1 MNHYASAKDGD
12 FGSGFSLIHS
22 SSHHANAIVVP
33 DAELL
38 FTGNFHRAGLD
49 LVLTGHDGRH
59 HVIPGYFA
67 SEHPPALVAPNGAH
81 LSPDIVD
88 LLAGSAAPN
97 EYAQA
102 QTQTQAGTAPD
113 SVGKVQKVAGTV
125 TVLRNGVSVALNVG
139 DVVYKSDVLVT
150 GADSKCGLTFPDG
163 TALELLPNTR
173 MALNEYAYDANST
186 SNQALFTLVEGT
198 FGFVAGKVAHTG
210 DMKIGTP
217 VATMGIR
224 GTTGVVQEVATINAT
239 SGNVTYSYSVYDD
252 PGSTT
257 SGSWDMSVQNPD
269 GSYTVIAT
277 VSQTG
282 YVTFVTPQGIGRP
295 PLVSTVPMTA
305 SQVAADQLIIQEL
318 FETYGLA
325 GPHAV
330 GQPGSGDDPL
340 LQAPPNFFP
349 ENPGPNGPY
358 AYNYQLPDLP
368 SLPGLQ
374 QNPLFP
380 PNPTTPSG
388 TADVFIWPTGTGTWP
403 TGPKWLAGTAPINSS
418 DVVIIES
425 GDVQYDLNL
434 TIFSLTIDGP
444 GELDI
449 VGGGLTLTSGLDV
462 AGLLL
467 VEGDPPILTTY
478 GTVTV
483 ESGGKIVSSGIGA
496 VIDFFSADPSN
507 PSKVDNFGTIAA
519 KHGGDV
525 TFLQVLVTNEAAN
538 AGNTDPDVTT
548 PAGKIVSTGCGSVID
563 FTNVNFDNAG
573 VVIAKDSG
581 GVFFVDAAITND
593 TGAEITAKDHG
604 TIAFATS
611 EIVGNGTVQ
620 VDACSTLDLEDSS
633 ISRGTVNVYGTL
645 HSTGTS
651 SINDASI
658 NNTGTL
664 VASCGTLTIDPGS
677 IDNSGL
683 IEANGGALTI
693 VDTPV
698 TNSGTL
704 EATHGGTLTLSNTT
718 ITNNGTGATFI
729 AASSEETGG
738 GINNAQMEAD
748 LLTNSPVNWYTADPP
763 NTDTRFTF
771 GANDSNGWIEINLGQ
786 IREITDIGTTI
797 TQNNRPTTGPISIE
811 VSIDGITFTPWG
823 SPVPVSSSTTTV
835 DITEPLQAVEY
846 IIFNYGPTGNPYN
859 GFGGSAVSS
868 IFAGVGPTGL
878 NLITNSTGT
887 VLVDAGSTLD
897 LEGSGI
903 SGGTVDV
910 YGTLDS
916 TGTSSI
922 NDASITN
929 TGTLVASSGTLT
941 IDPGS
946 IDNSGLLEAN
956 GGALTIDATPV
967 INSGTLEAT
976 GGGALTLSSDSVTNT
991 GGTVEVAF
999 GSVLYLQDSGISG
1012 GTVSICGTMDSTG
1025 ASTIS
1030 DATTTIAAGAII
1042 ESTGGTLQIYGGTI
1056 ENYGTLEASHGG
1068 TLLIDDIVQNHGGNA
1083 IIAGGTLDF
1092 VSKTDVNEITFDNG
1106 SGTPKYGELILGD
1119 VSGGYSATINGFAGT
1134 ASNLSNSDGIDLTNF
1149 VVTHE
1154 SETTT
1159 TGGIVT
1165 LELYAGSERVSLT
1178 FDDFA
1183 GTLIVGSDGHSGT
1196 LITDPPTASSDAS
1209 GSSSPSADDV
1219 GGNVTFAGADRS
1231 DTESATITPNGSDYI
1246 GSVSLGQVSESNG
1259 STSVNWQ
1266 FSVDN
1271 DQINLAPGETLTQ
1284 SYNVSI
1290 NDAQNPAASLNQ
1302 NVAVSI
1308 GGSGNDNFVFAPGMG
1323 ADKIVNFNPGHDTIE
1338 LDHFTNAQT
1347 MQELQ
1352 SLITADVHGDAIIN
1366 FGHNDSITLANTT
1379 TTQLQQAIQAG
1390 HVLLH

>member
-1 MNHYASAKDGD
+1 MNHFASAKDGD
-12 FGSGFSLIHS
+12 FGSGFSLIHPD
-22 SSHHANAIVVP
+22 SHHADAVVVP

-38 FTGNFHRAGLD
+38 FTGNFHRSGSD

-59 HVIPGYFA
+59 HVVAGYFA

-81 LSPDIVD
+81 LSPDVVE
-88 LLAGSAAPN
+88 LLAGSLAPN

-102 QTQTQAGTAPD
+102 QTQTATPPD
-113 SVGKVQKVAGTV
+113 SIGKVQKVVGTV
-125 TVLRNGVSVALNVG
+125 TVLRNGVSVAINVG
-139 DVVYKSDVLVT
+139 DVVYKSDVIVT
-150 GADSKCGLTFPDG
+150 GADSKCGVTFPDG

-173 MALNEYAYDANST
+173 MALNEYAYDSHST

-224 GTTGVVQEVATINAT
+224 GTTGVVQQVATVNAT

-252 PGSTT
+252 PGSTN
-257 SGSWDMSVQNPD
+257 SGSWDMFVQNPD
-269 GSYTVIAT
+269 GTLTLMAT

-282 YVTFVTPQGIGRP
+282 YVTFVTPQGIGLP
-295 PLVSTVPMTA
+295 PLVTTVPLTA

-318 FETYGLA
+318 FETYGLG
-325 GPHAV
+325 GPHSI
-330 GQPGSGDDPL
+330 GIPGSGDNPL
-340 LQAPPNFFP
+340 LQLPPNFFP
-349 ENPGPNGPY
+349 ENPDPNGPY
-358 AYNYQLPDLP
+358 AYNYQVPVLPP
-368 SLPGLQ
+368 LPGLQ
-374 QNPLFP
+374 NPQSPL
-380 PNPTTPSG
+380 NPTTPLG
-388 TADVFIWPTGTGTWP
+388 TTNVFIWPTGTGTWP
-403 TGPKWLAGTAPINSS
+403 TGPKWLAGMAPINSS
-418 DVVIIES
+418 DIVIIES

-434 TIFSLTIDGP
+434 TIFSLTIDRP
-444 GELDI
+444 GELDV

-478 GTVTV
+478 SAATI

-507 PSKVDNFGTIAA
+507 PSKVDNFGTITA

-525 TFLQVLVTNEAAN
+525 TFLQVLVTNEGAN
-538 AGNTDPDVTT
+538 AGNTNPDVTT
-548 PAGKIVSTGCGSVID
+548 PAAKIVSTGCGSVID

-593 TGAEITAKDHG
+593 TGAEITAKNHG

-620 VDACSTLDLEDSS
+620 VDACSTLDLEGSS
-633 ISRGTVNVYGTL
+633 ISGGTVDVYGTL

-658 NNTGTL
+658 INTGTL
-664 VASCGTLTIDPGS
+664 VASSGTLTIDPGS

-693 VDTPV
+693 DGTPA
-698 TNSGTL
+698 TNSGIL
-704 EATHGGTLTLSNTT
+704 EATDHGTLTLSSDTV
-718 ITNNGTGATFI
+718 TNNGTGATFI

-748 LLTNSPVNWYTADPP
+748 LLTNSPVNWYTANPP
-763 NTDTRFTF
+763 DTDTRFTF
-771 GANDSNGWIEINLGQ
+771 GANDPNGWIEISLGQ

-797 TQNNRPTTGPISIE
+797 TQNDRPTTGPVSIE
-811 VSIDGITFTPWG
+811 VSTNGITFTPWG

-868 IFAGVGPTGL
+868 IFAGVDPTGL
-878 NLITNSTGT
+878 NFITNSTGT

-922 NDASITN
+922 NNASITN
-929 TGTLVASSGTLT
+929 TGTLEASSGTLT

-976 GGGALTLSSDSVTNT
+976 DGGALTLSSDTVTNT

-999 GSVLYLQDSGISG
+999 SSLLYLQGSSISG

-1025 ASTIS
+1025 TSTIS
-1030 DATTTIAAGAII
+1030 DATTTIASGAII

-1068 TLLIDDIVQNHGGNA
+1068 TLLIDDTVQNHGGNA

-1092 VSKTDVNEITFDNG
+1092 VSKTDGNEITFDNG
-1106 SGTPKYGELILGD
+1106 SGTPNYGELILGD
-1119 VSGGYSATINGFAGT
+1119 VSGGYSATIHGFAGT

-1165 LELYAGSERVSLT
+1165 LDLCAGSERVSLT

-1183 GTLIVGSDGHSGT
+1183 GALNVGSDGHGGT
-1196 LITDPPTASSDAS
+1196 LITDPTTASSDAS
-1209 GSSSPSADDV
+1209 VLSSASADDV
-1219 GGNVTFAGADRS
+1219 GGKLTFAGADLS
-1231 DTESATITPNGSDYI
+1231 DTESASITPNGSDYI
-1246 GSVSLGQVSESNG
+1246 GSVSLGQVTENNG
-1259 STSVNWQ
+1259 GTSVSWQ

-1302 NVAVSI
+1302 TVAVSI
-1308 GGSGNDNFVFAPGMG
+1308 GGPGNDNFVFAPGMG
-1323 ADKIVNFNPGHDTIE
+1323 ADTILNFNPGHDTIE
-1338 LDHFTNAQT
+1338 FDHFTNAQT
-1347 MQELQ
+1347 IQELQ

-1366 FGHNDSITLANTT
+1366 LGHNDSVTLANTT